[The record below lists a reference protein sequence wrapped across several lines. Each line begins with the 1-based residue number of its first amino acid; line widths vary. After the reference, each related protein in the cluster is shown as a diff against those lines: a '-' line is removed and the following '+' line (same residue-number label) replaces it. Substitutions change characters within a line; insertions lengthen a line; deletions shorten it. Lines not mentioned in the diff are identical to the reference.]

1 MIMKHLIKKL
11 LTIEKIQKSL
21 RMLLLILLIFLASI
35 GVGMSGGVPIPIKN
49 KKDDSKETQ
58 IELVEEESRV

>member
-1 MIMKHLIKKL
+1 
-11 LTIEKIQKSL
+11 
-21 RMLLLILLIFLASI
+21 MLLLILLIFLASI
-35 GVGMSGGVPIPIKN
+35 GEGMSGGVPIPIKN